1 MSEAVSSNCQGWFLA
16 QIHRLAISIFH
27 LVPSL
32 YSSQMPNFTPS
43 DNQNPAPA
51 WSSDELST
59 NPHVRNDKAGKV
71 QRMFAA
77 IAGSY
82 DLNNRIHSFGL
93 DQRWRKKVVR
103 LAGDLCGKRVLD
115 VACGTGD
122 LAEAF
127 AMAGPEH
134 VEGIDF
140 TPEMLDIARKRPEKT
155 GSSPLTWRVGD
166 AMDLD
171 VPDQSVDVVS
181 IAFGLRNVLKP
192 KRALAEFKRV
202 LKPDGK
208 VLILEFSEPTNPVI
222 RGFNRLYT
230 NHIMPLT
237 ASVIARDRSGA
248 YRYLPKSVET
258 FLSRAEIQSAL
269 QSCGFRNVRQ
279 IPMTFG
285 VCVAYVADAG

>member
-171 VPDQSVDVVS
+171 VPDQSVDIVS

-192 KRALAEFKRV
+192 EMALAEFKRV